1 MLFRSNKKRRA
12 KNITIYLEIFL
23 KVLFPK
29 PTDLLIG
36 RPELAGLIN
45 IDLTGLLSIGLS
57 ELFANAKGF
66 DASLEDPSLTAQ
78 VCGTREAKGGGEVD
92 FSLMKKMPVRVVGEI
107 KHLTLPVSL
116 ERLAVAFRQ
125 VDGR

>member
-1 MLFRSNKKRRA
+1 MNDQGKVVKASDRRGCTCLTEMHDRTCSKNKTWRIE
-12 KNITIYLEIFL
+12 NITICLEIFL

-36 RPELAGLIN
+36 RPELASLVN

-66 DASLEDPSLTAQ
+66 DASLEDPSLTA
-78 VCGTREAKGGGEVD
+78 
-92 FSLMKKMPVRVVGEI
+92 
-107 KHLTLPVSL
+107 
-116 ERLAVAFRQ
+116 
-125 VDGR
+125 